1 MLGDLPQNARYVRR
15 LPCEDILI
23 CALEVSELA
32 FLFGQELGPD
42 SHRPGQVGG
51 VDLHHLGFLGRM
63 EGTQGGWPVAVGD
76 CWSRQIPKF

>member
-1 MLGDLPQNARYVRR
+1 MLGDLPQYARYVRR

-42 SHRPGQVGG
+42 PHHLGG
-51 VDLHHLGFLGRM
+51 VDLHHHGFLGQM
-63 EGTQGGWPVAVGD
+63 EGTRGGRPIAVRD
-76 CWSRQIPKF
+76 C